1 MIFSDIVRYMNSIT
15 VQSSNLSCSILISM
29 TTDVIKCK
37 GHKKKLLS
45 HGAMVPCVAG
55 PVEYTSKTFVEKNRD
70 ALGADLVKCM
80 KNSSKAHQK
89 GFMTFL
95 WVCFNLKMP

>member
-1 MIFSDIVRYMNSIT
+1 
-15 VQSSNLSCSILISM
+15 M

-45 HGAMVPCVAG
+45 HGAMVPWCHGAMVPCVAG

-89 GFMTFL
+89 GFMTF
-95 WVCFNLKMP
+95 FMGMF